1 MHRVQLYPTS
11 RQEAHLRFMLD
22 VTRQTY
28 NALQRELEVRRW
40 RSGGARSRRAEVHYR
55 GRRPR
60 LRRRKRRKGA
70 HDDRENVLPGG

>member
-28 NALQRELEVRRW
+28 NA
-40 RSGGARSRRAEVHYR
+40 
-55 GRRPR
+55 
-60 LRRRKRRKGA
+60 RRRQ
-70 HDDRENVLPGG
+70 HDDRCAQHVDWNFTDILVQGNANYQKVPAQGLLRGLDY